1 MSQVVF
7 SKENG
12 ESYHADSLD
21 LIQSEEFKKKYKGK
35 INLIFT
41 SPPFDLIHHKKY
53 GNKKGDDYIKWLTQ
67 FSEPLSDLLSEDGS
81 IVIELGNSW
90 EKGTP
95 TVSTVPMEALLEFK
109 NKSNLYLCQEFI
121 CHNPARLPNPA
132 QWVTVN
138 RIRVK
143 DTFTRVW
150 WLSKTPYPKSDNSQ
164 VLVKYSNSMRNKMK
178 RGDINAGRRPSGHY
192 ITDNFLKNNEGSI
205 SPNFLNLFNGEFMFE
220 DMENSLAISNSSIQ
234 PIYNKFCQDNELQRH
249 PARMQIGLT
258 EYFIRF
264 LTHENDIVFDPFS
277 GSNTTGMVA
286 EVLKRRWV
294 SCEKNLDYIKGSLIR
309 FFDEDKSVNIIK
321 RMAENSLPE
330 LERKSV

>member
-1 MSQVVF
+1 MSKIVF

-12 ESYHADSLD
+12 ESYHANSLE
-21 LIQSEEFKKKYKGK
+21 LICSESFKKKYKGK

-41 SPPFDLIHHKKY
+41 SPPFDMKLKKKY
-53 GNKKGDDYIKWLTQ
+53 GNENGENYIKWLTQ
-67 FSEPLSDLLSEDGS
+67 FSQPLSELLTEDGS

-90 EKGTP
+90 EKGSP

-109 NKSNLYLCQEFI
+109 RLSNLHLCQEFI

-143 DTFTRVW
+143 DSFTRVW

-164 VLVKYSNSMRNKMK
+164 VLIRYSNSMRNKMRK
-178 RGDINAGRRPSGHY
+178 GDVNGGRRPSGHF
-192 ITDNFLKNNEGSI
+192 ITDNFLKNNKGSI
-205 SPNFLNLFNGEFMFE
+205 SPNFLNLFNGEYLFE
-220 DMENSLAISNSSIQ
+220 DMENTLAISNSSNQ
-234 PIYNKFCQDNELQRH
+234 ATYNTFCEKNELPKH

-258 EYFIRF
+258 EYFVRF
-264 LTHENDIVFDPFS
+264 LTNENDVIFDPFA
-277 GSNTTGMVA
+277 GSNTSGMVS
-286 EVLKRRWV
+286 EVLNRRWV

-309 FFDEDKSVNIIK
+309 FFNEDKSVNIIK